1 MDRKYGKKQRRH
13 ENRFWHRLW
22 RRLFGHRAGFGRF
35 SGPGRVPKM
44 SQNPKKSL
52 QGVQLLSLQKTKRMN
67 LSVEVLPGAILSLPG
82 RVPGASWASFWQ
94 FSLFFLTRLESHSIA
109 QSRAKILDGMLENA
123 EGLCHK
129 SSIHSE
135 DALGNPTC
143 RAILPRV
150 RRSRASVFNPPPL
163 WPASVEPLSTPD
175 HTWEGL
181 PSLTLPPVTA

>member
-1 MDRKYGKKQRRH
+1 MVD
-13 ENRFWHRLW
+13 
-22 RRLFGHRAGFGRF
+22 FGRF

-52 QGVQLLSLQKTKRMN
+52 GWSELLSLQKTKRIN
-67 LSVEVLPGAILSLPG
+67 LSVEVPPGAILSLPG
-82 RVPGASWASFWQ
+82 RVPRASWASFWQ
-94 FSLFFLTRLESHSIA
+94 FSLFFEAGLESHWIA
-109 QSRAKILDGMLENA
+109 QSTAKILDGMLENA
-123 EGLCHK
+123 GGLCQK
-129 SSIHSE
+129 SSINSE

-150 RRSRASVFNPPPL
+150 RRSRASVLNPPPL

-181 PSLTLPPVTA
+181 ALSYPPTGHRVSARPVTTFVQL